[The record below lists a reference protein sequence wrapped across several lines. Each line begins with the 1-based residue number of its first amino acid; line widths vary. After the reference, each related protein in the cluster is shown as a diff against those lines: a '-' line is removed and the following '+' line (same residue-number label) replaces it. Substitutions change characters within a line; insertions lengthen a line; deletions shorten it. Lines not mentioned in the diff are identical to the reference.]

1 MSKYFIAGGA
11 GFIGSNLTERLLN
24 QEPDAKVVVYD
35 NFLSGHRWH
44 LDAFADDD
52 RLAVVEGD
60 IEDSKKLTG
69 AMEGA
74 DHVFQLAAN
83 ADIAAAVSDPTV
95 DFRLG
100 TFLVHQILEA
110 VRITGVPR
118 ITYTSG
124 SGVYGDL
131 GTTKV
136 DESYGPLLPVSTYGA
151 SKLAGETLVSAYC
164 HMFDIEGVA
173 FRFANVIGPRQTHGI
188 IYDFVRKLLK
198 NPTSLEVMGNGTQS
212 KSYVHVYDVLDAVFL
227 MKSRRQAPFDV
238 FNVGT
243 DQYVTVTEIVE
254 LVMEVMGLHDVNI
267 IYGTESRGWKGDVPI
282 VRFSSDK
289 IRSLGWN
296 NSWSSMDALR
306 YAAER
311 SLGEAQQSR

>member
-1 MSKYFIAGGA
+1 MSTYFIAGGA
-11 GFIGSNLTERLLN
+11 GFIGSNLAERLLN
-24 QEPDAKVVVYD
+24 EEDDARVVVYD

-44 LDAFADDD
+44 LDAFVDDD
-52 RLAVVEGD
+52 RLTIIEGN
-60 IEDSKKLTG
+60 IEDSDRLAD
-69 AMEGA
+69 AMSGA

-100 TFLVHQILEA
+100 TFLVHQVLEA
-110 VRITGVPR
+110 IRTTGVPR
-118 ITYTSG
+118 LTYTSG

-131 GTTKV
+131 GTKEV

-198 NPTSLEVMGNGTQS
+198 NPTSLDVMGNGTQS
-212 KSYVHVYDVLDAVFL
+212 KSYVHVYDVLDAIFM
-227 MKSRRQAPFDV
+227 MKSRRQSPFDIY
-238 FNVGT
+238 NVGT
-243 DQYVTVTEIVE
+243 DQYVTVTEIAQ
-254 LVMEVMGLHDVNI
+254 LVMEVMDLKDVEI
-267 IYGTESRGWKGDVPI
+267 IYGPEPRGWKGDVPI
-282 VRFSSDK
+282 VRFSSNK
-289 IRSLGWN
+289 IRNLGWN
-296 NSWSSMDALR
+296 NAWSSLDALR
-306 YAAER
+306 FAAER
-311 SLGEAQQSR
+311 SLDEARAQS